1 MSAVSAL
8 DGLEQAAPAEDTPRL
23 RSILL
28 AAAVLVLAFLAA
40 RLTRPEGSQLA
51 LVAPAAAIA
60 VLWLGAVWGRRHLVL
75 TLLLLPAVIALA
87 TLVSGD
93 ASVPLALVF
102 AAANLLQAWV
112 ACAVAS
118 RWWSAPRQAG
128 RSRSPL
134 VWQLRSTG
142 DLARL
147 VLVAVVSSTAAAV
160 LITLGLSWL
169 DAQQTS
175 LLTVLQLVVRNSV
188 SVIVLASVIM
198 LLADRATGHAV
209 RPSATAGR
217 AERVAMRLAVVVGYA
232 LVFWW
237 NPGLPVAYAVL
248 PLSAWYA
255 LRRPTLN
262 TAFHLLLVMVAVVVA
277 TVLGR
282 GPFAGFPVS
291 TTVLLAQ
298 AFIGLVNVSS
308 LLTALSRDER
318 HRLLEQA
325 ERLRAEAADHS
336 ALLGSVFASVS
347 DGISV
352 FDRHGRTLLR
362 NAAADGL
369 LGPAPT
375 ASEPR
380 SWGERFGFF
389 RLDGSPFPHSEL
401 PVVRALRGED
411 VNGADILVKSAPHPD
426 GLVLSVS
433 AHPLGTGH
441 GVPWSGGVVAAYHDV
456 TEARARVE
464 RLARTRDVLARQVA
478 HDALTGLPNRTLFRE
493 RLQRALAPG
502 SGAGVGVLYLD
513 LDGFKAVNDSAGHAA
528 GDELLREVGVLLS
541 SCLRPGDTVAR
552 MGGDE
557 FALVCPAA
565 GGLENLRT
573 IAGRILDVLRSP
585 VDVPAGTFT
594 VGVSIGLRLAS
605 SGESVEQILRDA
617 DEAMYLSKRAG
628 RNRVTVHHASRAHR
642 AAG

>member
-1 MSAVSAL
+1 MPVSAPDIL
-8 DGLEQAAPAEDTPRL
+8 PQPARSDDTPRL
-23 RSILL
+23 RAVLL
-28 AAAVLVLAFLAA
+28 AAVVLVLAFLAA
-40 RLTRPEGSQLA
+40 RLTRPEDSQLA

-60 VLWLGAVWGRRHLVL
+60 VLWLGAVWGRRHFVL
-75 TLLLLPAVIALA
+75 TLLLLPTAIVLA
-87 TLVSGD
+87 TLVSGH

-102 AAANLLQAWV
+102 AIANLVQAWV
-112 ACAVAS
+112 ACAIAS
-118 RWWSAPRQAG
+118 RWWAAPHPRDG
-128 RSRSPL
+128 SRSPL

-142 DLARL
+142 DLGRL
-147 VLVAVVSSTAAAV
+147 VLVAVLSSAAAAM
-160 LITLGLSWL
+160 LTTLGLHWL
-169 DAQQTS
+169 DTQQTS
-175 LLTVLQLVVRNSV
+175 LLTVLQLVVRNGV

-198 LLADRATGHAV
+198 LLADRAAGLAV
-209 RPSATAGR
+209 RPSTTAGR
-217 AERVAMRLAVVVGYA
+217 AERMAMRVAVVVGYG

-277 TVLGR
+277 TVLGH

-291 TTVLLAQ
+291 ITVLLAQ

-325 ERLRAEAADHS
+325 ELSRAEASDHS

-362 NAAADGL
+362 NAAADEL
-369 LGPAPT
+369 LGPAPI
-375 ASEPR
+375 ASDPR
-380 SWGERFGFF
+380 SWGDRFGFF
-389 RLDGSPFPHSEL
+389 RPDGSPFHHDEL
-401 PVVRALRGED
+401 PVLRALRGED
-411 VNGADILVKSAPHPD
+411 VDGVDILVKSAPHPD
-426 GLVLSVS
+426 GLILNVS

-493 RLQRALAPG
+493 RLEQALAPG
-502 SGAGVGVLYLD
+502 SGPGVGVLYLD
-513 LDGFKAVNDSAGHAA
+513 LDGFKAVNDRAGHAA
-528 GDELLREVGVLLS
+528 GDELLREVGALLS
-541 SCLRPGDTVAR
+541 RCVRPGDTVAR

-565 GGLENLRT
+565 GDLENLQA
-573 IAGRILDVLRSP
+573 IAGRILDVLRDP
-585 VDVPAGTFT
+585 VPVAAGTFS
-594 VGVSIGLRLAS
+594 VGASIGIRLAC
-605 SGESVEQILRDA
+605 SGESVEQILQEA
-617 DEAMYLSKRAG
+617 DEAMYRSKRAG
-628 RNRVTVHHASRAHR
+628 RNRVTVHHASSGNRPPE
-642 AAG
+642 